1 MSEQNR
7 PHSAEFDQYIEQKT
21 AHEKA
26 AGITNLSLCLGG
38 LAMRFAAVERVPRYT
53 PETRENDAEHS
64 YMLAL
69 VATEI
74 ADQYFPELD
83 SGLVGRFA
91 LVHDLLELETG
102 DVATFGISQ
111 SDLDAKHLAER
122 RAVERLLDVLPKRT
136 GQLLKVYEQQDVP
149 EARFVRFIDKLLPL
163 VVDILGPGS
172 QVMHE
177 DYNTY
182 TKAQLI
188 ETENKMAER
197 FAAMFPEQELTPLHI
212 ARNSL
217 AHIFSSLFQ
226 PAESNRGFA

>member
-7 PHSAEFDQYIEQKT
+7 PHSAEFDQYMEQKT
-21 AHEKA
+21 TYEKA
-26 AGITNLSLCLGG
+26 AGITNLALCLGG
-38 LAMRFAAVERVPRYT
+38 VAMKFASVERVPRYT

-69 VATEI
+69 VAAEI

-91 LVHDLLELETG
+91 IVHDLLELETG
-102 DVATFGISQ
+102 DVATFGISD
-111 SDLDAKHLAER
+111 SDLAAKHQAESS
-122 RAVERLLDVLPKRT
+122 AIDRLLKSLPRST
-136 GQLLKVYEQQDVP
+136 GLLLEVYEQQNVP

-177 DYNTY
+177 DYNTH
-182 TKAQLI
+182 TKEQLI
-188 ETENKMAER
+188 ATEQQMAER
-197 FAAMFPEQELTPLHI
+197 FARMFPDSELSALHI

-217 AHIFSSLFQ
+217 ANIFSTLFI
-226 PAESNRGFA
+226 ESKA